1 MAGYQLETGADQGS
15 PDRHE
20 HLALVSRTFTTKKLL
35 EKINGCR
42 LKQILASVSII
53 WTQRDFKHIIKAK
66 SLHFQYTDKPCTST
80 KTAWLSQHCSVE
92 LAARE
97 VKNHYPREEKPRN
110 SSKDRQMKADAQG
123 STMLGDD
130 DLASPELCGSSTIE
144 VYGSSRSSFASRAAA
159 PQLNAEVSHLNTA
172 SSQELG
178 GESTRSI
185 CWMWNNITI
194 ATCDMTCFVNFLVM
208 SDLIVETCKLDATS
222 SHAVD

>member
-1 MAGYQLETGADQGS
+1 MLPVAKIPLRAWVLRWMAGYQLETGADQGS

-20 HLALVSRTFTTKKLL
+20 HLALASRTFTTKKLL

-42 LKQILASVSII
+42 LKQILASFSII
-53 WTQRDFKHIIKAK
+53 WTQRDFKHISKAK
-66 SLHFQYTDKPCTST
+66 SWHLKYTDKLCTST

-97 VKNHYPREEKPRN
+97 VKNHYPREEKPSN
-110 SSKDRQMKADAQG
+110 SSKDRSRLTRNG
-123 STMLGDD
+123 CTMLGDD
-130 DLASPELCGSSTIE
+130 NLASPGAMWFFNGASKIE

-159 PQLNAEVSHLNTA
+159 PQLNAEVSHLDTA

-185 CWMWNNITI
+185 
-194 ATCDMTCFVNFLVM
+194 
-208 SDLIVETCKLDATS
+208 SVE
-222 SHAVD
+222 